1 MQPSSHPSKR
11 SPLRGPRL
19 GPWAA
24 LGLLCAFA
32 PGGLRAEEPVARA
45 PRSEE
50 GPSAAP
56 ILAALESLESGHDAK
71 CHSTASRFEDFLY
84 GTPLGDGARSE
95 NAEAQKRGV
104 RRLWSGASRRAAA
117 EGAASVRPEHL
128 DPEIAEL
135 FAVERAEDGAVR
147 VALPGAAPQSI
158 EQAERAGSRRGAES
172 IELDPVRVRQYGAI
186 SYPLPAIP

>member
-32 PGGLRAEEPVARA
+32 PGDLRAAEPAPPA

-50 GPSAAP
+50 APSAAP

-95 NAEAQKRGV
+95 NVEAQKRAV
-104 RRLWSGASRRAAA
+104 RRLWSGASRRAGG

-128 DPEIAEL
+128 DPEN
-135 FAVERAEDGAVR
+135 
-147 VALPGAAPQSI
+147 PGLMAGGLAA
-158 EQAERAGSRRGAES
+158 A
-172 IELDPVRVRQYGAI
+172 
-186 SYPLPAIP
+186 